1 MHDSNFK
8 GRRKFAPLRISRDS
22 FSFPLI
28 FVSFFFFEIVDLGA
42 LYLSGRGTFKVVTSL
57 QKQSHGKTMDFDE
70 TNLFSKTYYAK
81 QSASFISSSQYFRSL
96 DPTVCKVIATWT
108 NRSIT
113 EFMVVFRVVRTG
125 GAVQLL
131 IGIRFYYSLQRFETT

>member
-8 GRRKFAPLRISRDS
+8 GWRKFAPLRISRDS
-22 FSFPLI
+22 FPLI
-28 FVSFFFFEIVDLGA
+28 SSFLFFFFFFFQIIDPGA
-42 LYLSGRGTFKVVTSL
+42 LYFSGRGTFKVVTSL

-131 IGIRFYYSLQRFETT
+131 IGIRFYYSLATL

>member
-1 MHDSNFK
+1 MLKVGVNLHRCEYHGIRF
-8 GRRKFAPLRISRDS
+8 L
-22 FSFPLI
+22 
-28 FVSFFFFEIVDLGA
+28 SFFFLFF
-42 LYLSGRGTFKVVTSL
+42 FKSSIPAHSTSVGEEQVVTSL

-113 EFMVVFRVVRTG
+113 EFMVVFRVVRSG

-131 IGIRFYYSLQRFETT
+131 IGIRFYYSLATL